1 MRSFVSVVIA
11 VGLAGLGCTGAAWA
25 ADETKEKT
33 PQQQRMTDCNKT
45 AAEKKLEG
53 DARKQFMSSCLSG
66 KSDAAPAAAPTQQE
80 KMKSCNEEAG
90 KKNLK
95 GDDRKKFMSSCLSG

>member
-1 MRSFVSVVIA
+1 MKTMVSIA
-11 VGLAGLGCTGAAWA
+11 VSAAFAGLLCVGSASA
-25 ADETKEKT
+25 ADKT
-33 PQQQRMTDCNKT
+33 PQQQRMVDCNK
-45 AAEKKLEG
+45 AAGDKKLEG

-66 KSDAAPAAAPTQQE
+66 KSDSAAAAPTQQE
-80 KMKSCNEEAG
+80 KMKTCNEEAG

>member
-1 MRSFVSVVIA
+1 MKTTASIA
-11 VGLAGLGCTGAAWA
+11 VAAAFAGLLCAGSASA
-25 ADETKEKT
+25 ADKT
-33 PQQQRMTDCNKT
+33 PQQQRMADCNK
-45 AAEKKLEG
+45 AAGDKKLEG

-66 KSDAAPAAAPTQQE
+66 KSDSTAAAPAPASTQQE
-80 KMKSCNEEAG
+80 KMKTCNEEAG

>member
-1 MRSFVSVVIA
+1 MRRIASIVVA
-11 VGLAGLGCTGAAWA
+11 AGLAGLTCSGTAAA
-25 ADETKEKT
+25 AEEKTEKT
-33 PQQQRMTDCNKT
+33 PQQQRMADCNKQ
-45 AAEKKLEG
+45 AGEKQLAG

-66 KSDAAPAAAPTQQE
+66 KSEAKPAPTTQQE

-90 KKNLK
+90 KKKLT

>member
-1 MRSFVSVVIA
+1 MKTTASIA
-11 VGLAGLGCTGAAWA
+11 VAAAFAGLLCAGSASA
-25 ADETKEKT
+25 ADKT
-33 PQQQRMTDCNKT
+33 PQQQRMADCNK
-45 AAEKKLEG
+45 AAGDKKLEG

-66 KSDAAPAAAPTQQE
+66 KSDSAAAAAPTQQE
-80 KMKSCNEEAG
+80 KMKTCNEEAG